1 MSDKRVASAAHQIQT
16 EIDEETPYGIQIRS
30 SQMKLISA
38 IIRPPKLEAVL
49 AALEDVAIE
58 RLTICDGQAYDNPR
72 GECDSSGAEDL
83 LLRIVNLE
91 IVVNDDFV
99 ERAIEA
105 ICTAA
110 KTRSDEPTGDGK
122 LFVFSV
128 EEVITIDDQSR
139 GPQAV

>member
-1 MSDKRVASAAHQIQT
+1 
-16 EIDEETPYGIQIRS
+16 
-30 SQMKLISA
+30 MKLVSA

-58 RLTICDGQAYDNPR
+58 RMTICDGQSYDNPR
-72 GECDSSGAEDL
+72 GQRESTSADDL
-83 LLRIVNLE
+83 LVRIVNLE

-105 ICTAA
+105 ICAAA
-110 KTRSDEPTGDGK
+110 KTGSDGASGDGK
-122 LFVFSV
+122 LFVFPV
-128 EEVITIDDQSR
+128 EEAITLDDQSR